1 MTARL
6 SGQAQQHGDRRQ
18 LRFQFPASV
27 IAEPSISPLRVD
39 DEVDVVK
46 MPRIGE
52 LLTEREEST

>member
-1 MTARL
+1 MTERL

-18 LRFQFPASV
+18 LRFQFPASI

-39 DEVDVVK
+39 DEATSWRC
-46 MPRIGE
+46 PELGE